1 MATIFVTDF
10 KRLPSDL
17 QNELIALQKT
27 SEDHFVFLR
36 KASPLILLPL
46 VFLIGWIFYV
56 WSATQQPLWENW
68 MYWLVGGVSLL
79 AFPAAFWAVAKFLSA
94 RLAKLRDGHLFTP
107 NEYFRVD
114 GRRVECHTLRNLEAL
129 RTKHDE
135 KKLELW
141 IGDTETMI
149 DVDDVSQ
156 AEKLEDL
163 FDRWKSNSTDEVGP
177 RLREPT
183 YAYQPAGNMVFIGGI
198 LLTGALVGA
207 GFTYAFGNLNVAYDD
222 DTTWGTAKAAD
233 TIEDYEIYQSKYPN
247 GTHFQEAHAAISGH
261 IGKLKDNYLTRAQKG
276 ADQDAVAK
284 LAGIYEIVG
293 NRPDRTIYMK
303 IDELREIDP
312 AVIDSLETKFGIK
325 SQPYEYSVPPS
336 GEAYRKQKIA
346 SDLMVRLAGVGPRGA
361 IKHKVVEALPADGPS
376 IEIMSTI
383 RSVEDVYRIT
393 SFRDGRYQMSV
404 YPAASFTFRFV
415 LRTSAD
421 DSGYSAEYVEN
432 PRGVSSG
439 AYRIEDKENYTFDK
453 VLFSTA
459 MTGFDRNFSRM
470 FGLADTE
477 SR

>member
-1 MATIFVTDF
+1 MATRFVTDF

-17 QNELIALQKT
+17 QNELIALQKA
-27 SEDHFVFLR
+27 SENRFVFLR
-36 KASPLILLPL
+36 KASLLVLVPV
-46 VFLIGWIFYV
+46 VFLIGWIIYV

-68 MYWLVGGVSLL
+68 MYWLIGGVSVLG
-79 AFPAAFWAVAKFLSA
+79 FPAAFWAVAKFLSV
-94 RLAKLRDGHLFTP
+94 RLAKLKNGHMFTA
-107 NEYFRVD
+107 NEYFRVN
-114 GRRVECHTLRNLEAL
+114 GRRVECHTLRDLEAL

-141 IGDTETMI
+141 IDDVETMI
-149 DVDDVSQ
+149 DVDDVNE
-156 AEKLEDL
+156 AEKLENL
-163 FDRWKSNSTDEVGP
+163 FDGWKSNSTDEVGP
-177 RLREPT
+177 RLRESI
-183 YAYQPAGNMVFIGGI
+183 YAYRQAGSLVFIGGI
-198 LLTGALVGA
+198 LLIGALVGA
-207 GFTYAFGNLNVAYDD
+207 GFTYAFGKMNVAYDD
-222 DTTWGTAKAAD
+222 DTTWTSAKATD
-233 TIEDYEIYQSKYPN
+233 TIEDYEVYQSKYPN
-247 GTHFQEAHAAISGH
+247 GAHAQEAQAAISGH
-261 IGKLKDNYLTRAQKG
+261 IGKLKDNYLKRAQKG

-284 LAGIYEIVG
+284 LAAIYELVG
-293 NRPDRTIYMK
+293 NRPDRTIYLK
-303 IDELREIDP
+303 IDEIREIDP
-312 AVIDSLETKFGIK
+312 TVIDNLETKFGIK

-361 IKHKVVEALPADGPS
+361 IKHQVVETLPADAPS
-376 IEIMSTI
+376 IEVMSTI
-383 RSVEDVYRIT
+383 KSEEDIYRIT
-393 SFRDGRYQMSV
+393 SFRDGRYQMSI

-477 SR
+477 FR